1 MKIETLAL
9 MVAVVGVGMALYY
22 TKSGGGFSFSKTQ
35 YGSSW
40 GGGPETIE
48 NLGASNGAIVY
59 I

>member
-22 TKSGGGFSFSKTQ
+22 TKSGGFSFSKTQ

-48 NLGASNGAIVY
+48 NLGARSGAIVY